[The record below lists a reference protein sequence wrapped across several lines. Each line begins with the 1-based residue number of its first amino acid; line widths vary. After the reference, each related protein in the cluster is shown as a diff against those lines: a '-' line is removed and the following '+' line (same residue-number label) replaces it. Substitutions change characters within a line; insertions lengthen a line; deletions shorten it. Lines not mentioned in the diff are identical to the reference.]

1 MVVALHGYKAGE
13 GFTSADFVPS
23 PAEHQ
28 PPMQPPMQPPTSPG
42 ATPGLK
48 PGLQPTPPSG
58 AMHDFIPSPRVAPLL
73 TPLLTPLLASL
84 LPPWSPLERDEL
96 GWRGRLAR

>member
-1 MVVALHGYKAGE
+1 MVVALHGYRAGE

-23 PAEHQ
+23 PAELQ
-28 PPMQPPMQPPTSPG
+28 PPPTAAG

-48 PGLQPTPPSG
+48 RPPAFD
-58 AMHDFIPSPRVAPLL
+58 AMHDFIPSPREAPLL

-84 LPPWSPLERDEL
+84 LPPWSPLERGEG
-96 GWRGRLAR
+96 GWRGRLASRGDTR